1 MKKRFIYIII
11 LCVSFA
17 NAQSNQSIFFYLYKG
32 GEKIEK
38 PTKHIYFDQSI
49 EGFEKK
55 TVSGLIYFYC
65 KDETFLF
72 KPNINK
78 KKEITLQ
85 PNKITLQ
92 NPMILKQEAY
102 VFYKSKKEEVEKNK
116 KIKLVYPPST
126 FNFVFQVYL
135 YEKLKNGK
143 YIRYEVE
150 WKD

>member
-11 LCVSFA
+11 LYVSFA
-17 NAQSNQSIFFYLYKG
+17 NAQNNQSNFFYLYKG

-38 PTKHIYFDQSI
+38 TTKHIYFDQSI
-49 EGFEKK
+49 EGYEKK
-55 TVSGLIYFYC
+55 TVNGLIYFYC
-65 KDETFLF
+65 IDETFFF
-72 KPNINK
+72 KPNKNK
-78 KKEITLQ
+78 KTEITLQ
-85 PNKITLQ
+85 LDKITFQ

-102 VFYKSKKEEVEKNK
+102 AFYKSKKEKEEKK
-116 KIKLVYPPST
+116 KKRKLVYPPST

-135 YEKLKNGK
+135 YEKLTNEK